1 MAAVGVVQYLIGGTR
16 LLFSLPGYELL
27 AVGSFLTL
35 FSIRQ
40 VKSSPRLNCLLAT
53 ALLFTYLLVRCV
65 YSPIDYLARPD
76 YFTILGCLMVYFLTC
91 FYLTQSRPRIYF
103 IFFLLALALVH
114 VWVGAIQFTDPEQ
127 TYMLQGF
134 LKRGPDSR
142 ACGLLIGPNVYAG
155 YLEAVGVMGF
165 SLVWWSRLKFWLK
178 LILFYVSACCYVG
191 IALSGSRGG
200 YFSSTASILML
211 IALSLYAI
219 RVVDR
224 QKFARLAVVS
234 ALLFAMTLGGA
245 VFLMGHSALIQS
257 RMSKMVAH
265 DMRIY
270 MWQASLDDFK
280 TSPTI
285 GTGSGT
291 YLYFGRLFRRAEVQN
306 NDPIHSHCD
315 YLELLAEY
323 GVCGALCMLVFLWF
337 HLRNG
342 VAAYSWLLRRRL
354 LHSSIPRSDAVALNI
369 GALSALTALAVHS
382 LVDFNLHIPGNA
394 LMFAFVFGLIA
405 NPGAENP
412 DLPVATR
419 ISGLFRFA
427 LPLLAIWVVIAGLP
441 KLPSEYFAEESRVA
455 LRDRKYAESIELANI
470 ALGQVAPDCGW
481 PQSAVRMLGGEK
493 SNPDLY
499 FYIGESNRQLGVGE
513 KDPELRRNYLTQSV
527 EAFSKANRLFPQDQ
541 RILLRMGQSL
551 DALKRFDDA
560 ELAYQRALAADPNL
574 GVLYGFYGTHLKVAG
589 KLDES
594 SAAYE
599 KGLKLTGQSL
609 EGIGEAELGF

>member
-1 MAAVGVVQYLIGGTR
+1 MGSKSRFLRFFAAVSQLIVLLTVTYIYLFILMAAVGVVQYLIGGTR

-291 YLYFGRLFRRAEVQN
+291 YLYFGAQKSRTTIRFIRTAITSSCWLNMGFAVPCACLFFCGSTSETELPLIHGSCAGGSCIHPSLAAMPWHSISARFRRLQLSRC
-306 NDPIHSHCD
+306 IR
-315 YLELLAEY
+315 
-323 GVCGALCMLVFLWF
+323 W
-337 HLRNG
+337 
-342 VAAYSWLLRRRL
+342 
-354 LHSSIPRSDAVALNI
+354 SISI
-369 GALSALTALAVHS
+369 C
-382 LVDFNLHIPGNA
+382 I
-394 LMFAFVFGLIA
+394 
-405 NPGAENP
+405 
-412 DLPVATR
+412 
-419 ISGLFRFA
+419 FR
-427 LPLLAIWVVIAGLP
+427 V
-441 KLPSEYFAEESRVA
+441 
-455 LRDRKYAESIELANI
+455 
-470 ALGQVAPDCGW
+470 
-481 PQSAVRMLGGEK
+481 
-493 SNPDLY
+493 
-499 FYIGESNRQLGVGE
+499 
-513 KDPELRRNYLTQSV
+513 
-527 EAFSKANRLFPQDQ
+527 
-541 RILLRMGQSL
+541 
-551 DALKRFDDA
+551 
-560 ELAYQRALAADPNL
+560 
-574 GVLYGFYGTHLKVAG
+574 TH
-589 KLDES
+589 
-594 SAAYE
+594 
-599 KGLKLTGQSL
+599 
-609 EGIGEAELGF
+609 